1 MTGKPI
7 GQKGFTLIEMM
18 VVVAVIGILAA
29 IAYPS
34 YARYIERGHLTDAY
48 AELVDINNAIK
59 TERVRTPGALSTQAD
74 LQGEASER
82 FREPGLVA
90 RYDITVVMPDAAPSS
105 RYNLVVTPKANSG
118 YTLAM
123 WMNSIGEAY
132 RCQDAA
138 SAKAYHTTGKCERI
152 GGGK

>member
-7 GQKGFTLIEMM
+7 GQKGFSLIEMM

-59 TERVRTPGALSTQAD
+59 KERVKNPGNTTLNTEKVKFQNPDLS
-74 LQGEASER
+74 R
-82 FREPGLVA
+82 
-90 RYDITVVMPDAAPSS
+90 RYDITPKTFDGST
-105 RYNLVVTPKANSG
+105 RYNLAVTPKHEG
-118 YTLAM
+118 YTLSL
-123 WMNSIGEAY
+123 WMNSIGDAY

-138 SAKAYHTTGKCERI
+138 SAQAYHTTGKCEQI

>member
-7 GQKGFTLIEMM
+7 GQKGFSLIEMM

-59 TERVRTPGALSTQAD
+59 TERVRTPGALSAQAD
-74 LQGEASER
+74 LQREASER
-82 FREPGLVA
+82 FREPGLAA
-90 RYDITVVMPDAAPSS
+90 RYDITVAMPNATSS

-118 YTLAM
+118 YTLAL

-138 SAKAYHTTGKCERI
+138 SAKAYNTTGKCERI